1 MTATLRRFPV
11 RTVAVVA
18 VLGTVGFGAGYLG
31 SWPPVATVMSGSMS
45 PTIKTGDVV
54 LLKRLAGPPRVGDI
68 VKVEVPDEARAR
80 YGYPPVVIHRIIRLN
95 SDGTIQTKGD
105 ARPTPDPFTIRSTSI
120 TARVV
125 FDVPAAGRVLA
136 FLMSPLGL
144 LWIVGG
150 VAMFFVLPLFERRQ
164 EEAEAEHA
172 TLAAMQT
179 ELTVIS
185 GELARL
191 RAQPVQIE
199 APPAEDEPMSS
210 ADSTPKID
218 WLDLETM
225 DESHLEPHWPEPP
238 EFLPSYTPYGQEPA
252 PELEPVSHTYTVR
265 RRSGGLL
272 SRFL

>member
-1 MTATLRRFPV
+1 MTSTLRRFPV
-11 RTVAVVA
+11 RTAAVVA
-18 VLGTVGFGAGYLG
+18 ALGAVGFGFGYLG

-54 LLKRLAGPPRVGDI
+54 VLKRLAGAPRVGDV
-68 VKVEVPDEARAR
+68 VKVDVPDEARAR
-80 YGYPPVVIHRIIRLN
+80 YGYPPVVIHRVVRLN
-95 SDGTIQTKGD
+95 ADGTITTKGD
-105 ARPTPDPFTIRSTSI
+105 ARPTADPFTVRRTAVTS
-120 TARVV
+120 RVV

-164 EEAEAEHA
+164 EAAEAEHA
-172 TLAAMQT
+172 TLAAVQA
-179 ELTVIS
+179 ELQSIS

-191 RAQPVQIE
+191 RAEPVPEPAAEPATEPVQLE
-199 APPAEDEPMSS
+199 APPAEEEPMPS
-210 ADSTPKID
+210 ADTLTPKID

-238 EFLPSYTPYGQEPA
+238 EFMPGYVPFGQEPA
-252 PELEPVSHTYTVR
+252 LEPQPEPEPEP
-265 RRSGGLL
+265 
-272 SRFL
+272 